1 MFISG
6 LMVLNTMETGNATSL
21 TGKESMNGQMEG
33 DMKAGGRRISCMYEA
48 CILGQM
54 EGSTMES
61 TMKTR
66 SMDLASMC
74 GQTVR
79 NTKATG
85 ETVNSTGKVVSPT
98 LLARV
103 ASEFGSTETERNG
116 FQATSTM
123 SKTSTKRVRIELGY
137 G

>member
-1 MFISG
+1 
-6 LMVLNTMETGNATSL
+6 METGNATSL
-21 TGKESMNGQMEG
+21 TGRESMNGQMEG
-33 DMKAGGRRISCMYEA
+33 DMKEVGKRISCMYEE
-48 CILGQM
+48 CTHGQM
-54 EGSTMES
+54 GESTTES

-66 SMDLASMC
+66 SMDSASTC

-79 NTKATG
+79 DTKATG

-98 LLARV
+98 LQGRV

-116 FQATSTM
+116 FQATSTI
-123 SKTSTKRVRIELGY
+123 SRTSTKRVRIELGY